1 MSSLDK
7 VRGKVRGKESQA
19 HAKES
24 ELPLLLLVVVGLI
37 RAQKNSSHIRFI
49 LGLSAD

>member
-7 VRGKVRGKESQA
+7 VIEKLRGKRSQA

-24 ELPLLLLVVVGLI
+24 ELPPLLLLGMGLI
-37 RAQKNSSHIRFI
+37 RAHKNSSHIWFI

>member
-7 VRGKVRGKESQA
+7 VIEKLRGKRSQA

-24 ELPLLLLVVVGLI
+24 ELPPIPAVGDGSHKSTQEFQSYLVYPG
-37 RAQKNSSHIRFI
+37 S
-49 LGLSAD
+49 LS